1 MKLSLQRFRRKKKKK
16 KDPEWGNQLLWND
29 VCLGCDDQGEGV
41 EMRLEDGGK
50 EETRPYQLWEEICN
64 VFQVIKK
71 KKTLKVLSN

>member
-1 MKLSLQRFRRKKKKK
+1 
-16 KDPEWGNQLLWND
+16 
-29 VCLGCDDQGEGV
+29 
-41 EMRLEDGGK
+41 MRLEDGGK